1 MHLVPEVPGGL
12 RVQPELRT
20 RAKGS
25 LEPERGIRRHASLP
39 LHNLVHALKGY
50 TNRPRE
56 LNLGNSKRA
65 KELCRPPSS
74 TARPSRVIRPGFT
87 RRSSSGVFN
96 AASRRWICR
105 VTAEGVRHSRSAAR
119 CNEPDSTRTTN
130 VRISSS
136 MTQSQLLV
144 EQYDIA
150 KIAFDASE
158 DQAYA
163 FVRGA
168 GIPHQRTAVSHYLG

>member
-25 LEPERGIRRHASLP
+25 LEPERGVRRHASLP

-65 KELCRPPSS
+65 KEFLEQQL
-74 TARPSRVIRPGFT
+74 PG
-87 RRSSSGVFN
+87 VW
-96 AASRRWICR
+96 ADDAL
-105 VTAEGVRHSRSAAR
+105 EGG
-119 CNEPDSTRTTN
+119 P
-130 VRISSS
+130 
-136 MTQSQLLV
+136 
-144 EQYDIA
+144 
-150 KIAFDASE
+150 
-158 DQAYA
+158 
-163 FVRGA
+163 
-168 GIPHQRTAVSHYLG
+168 